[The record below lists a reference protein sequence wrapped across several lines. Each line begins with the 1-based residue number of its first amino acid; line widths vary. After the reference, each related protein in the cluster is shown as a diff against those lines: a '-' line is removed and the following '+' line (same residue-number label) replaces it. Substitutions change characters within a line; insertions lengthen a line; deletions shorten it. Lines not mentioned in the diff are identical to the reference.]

1 MIGGKEFQRQMA
13 TAFRSVPQSF
23 PLEIARHDGAENHLS
38 LHNLVS
44 ILDAVLE
51 VVACEPSPPVIVGMS
66 GKKLGSKKQ

>member
-1 MIGGKEFQRQMA
+1 MIGGKDLRRQMA

-23 PLEIARHDGAENHLS
+23 PLEIARHDGAESHLS

-44 ILDAVLE
+44 ILDAALE
-51 VVACEPSPPVIVGMS
+51 VVAGEPSPAVIDDMS